1 MRVSHTI
8 TKNKNINVSKKYAE
22 NEPILNYS
30 QINEV
35 SSRAAPGSRSTH
47 ANASLLTLY
56 AGLGLELGLGL
67 TLAKTFDALAM
78 AAAKAS

>member
-1 MRVSHTI
+1 MNLYSITLRSMRCRRG
-8 TKNKNINVSKKYAE
+8 
-22 NEPILNYS
+22 P
-30 QINEV
+30 
-35 SSRAAPGSRSTH
+35 APRPAPVLHH
-47 ANASLLTLY
+47 ALMPLY

>member
-1 MRVSHTI
+1 MNLYSITLRSMRCRRG
-8 TKNKNINVSKKYAE
+8 
-22 NEPILNYS
+22 P
-30 QINEV
+30 
-35 SSRAAPGSRSTH
+35 RPAPGYR
-47 ANASLLTLY
+47 TLPFYTTLMPLVY

>member
-1 MRVSHTI
+1 MRCRRGPRPAPVLHTLM
-8 TKNKNINVSKKYAE
+8 
-22 NEPILNYS
+22 P
-30 QINEV
+30 
-35 SSRAAPGSRSTH
+35 
-47 ANASLLTLY
+47 LY

>member
-1 MRVSHTI
+1 MLRARTRPVSLSGCRVLNIIYSGSMRCRRG
-8 TKNKNINVSKKYAE
+8 
-22 NEPILNYS
+22 P
-30 QINEV
+30 
-35 SSRAAPGSRSTH
+35 RPAPVLHH
-47 ANASLLTLY
+47 ANASLLQLY

>member
-1 MRVSHTI
+1 MCAPGCCARVRLYPRTSGVAVGCRVLH
-8 TKNKNINVSKKYAE
+8 NILSG
-22 NEPILNYS
+22 S
-30 QINEV
+30 INE
-35 SSRAAPGSRSTH
+35 RCRRGPRPAPVLHH
-47 ANASLLTLY
+47 AKCLY

>member
-1 MRVSHTI
+1 MNLYSITFRSMRCRRGPRPAPVLHTLM
-8 TKNKNINVSKKYAE
+8 
-22 NEPILNYS
+22 P
-30 QINEV
+30 
-35 SSRAAPGSRSTH
+35 
-47 ANASLLTLY
+47 LY